1 MTRQT
6 HYQDT
11 REHLLNVGERVMRGQ
26 GFAAT
31 GLTEILKE
39 AEVPKGSF
47 YHYFKS
53 KEAFGVALLERY
65 FARYLEELDAFLGHT
80 GAPDERLLAY
90 FRQWIDRMQAVG
102 CTQGCFAVKLSAE
115 VSDLSEDMRL
125 ALVAGREAVVR
136 RLAVALR
143 QIQELQGE
151 KRDAADIEVGAES
164 LYALWCG
171 ADLAA
176 KVQRGDTPLQA
187 AWILTRRILNRS
199 DMTT

>member
-65 FARYLEELDAFLGHT
+65 FTRYLEELDAFLGGS
-80 GAPDERLLAY
+80 GAPDELLLAY
-90 FRQWIDRMQAVG
+90 FHQWIERMKAVG

-125 ALVAGREAVVR
+125 ALVAGREAVVK
-136 RLAVALR
+136 RLAVALQ
-143 QIQELQGE
+143 QIQELKGE
-151 KRDAADIEVGAES
+151 VRDAAEIGVGAEA

-187 AWILTRRILNRS
+187 AWILTRHILNSR